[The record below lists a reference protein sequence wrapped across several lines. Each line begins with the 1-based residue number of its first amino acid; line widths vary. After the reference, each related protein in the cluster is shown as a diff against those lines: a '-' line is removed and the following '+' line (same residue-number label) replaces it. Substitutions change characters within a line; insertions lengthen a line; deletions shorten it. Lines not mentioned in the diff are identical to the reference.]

1 MQVKKLVLIVH
12 PVTSPHPFPTFN
24 VVLVPEPCTKHWAMT
39 LNGGR
44 GEGYLGELAAVL
56 WVEAILTMARLGFG
70 QESLNNLKLIVAIIA
85 L

>member
-1 MQVKKLVLIVH
+1 MQVKNLSLCTQSL
-12 PVTSPHPFPTFN
+12 PPTPSPHSMLFSM
-24 VVLVPEPCTKHWAMT
+24 VPEPCTKHWAMT

-44 GEGYLGELAAVL
+44 GGYLGELAAVL

-85 L
+85 H